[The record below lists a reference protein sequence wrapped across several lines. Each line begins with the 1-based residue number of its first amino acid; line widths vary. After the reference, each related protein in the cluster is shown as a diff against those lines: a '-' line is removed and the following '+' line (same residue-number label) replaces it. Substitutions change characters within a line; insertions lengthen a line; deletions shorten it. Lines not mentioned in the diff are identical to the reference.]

1 MSANTASL
9 LYLVASICF
18 IMSLRGLSSPETA
31 RGGNFYGM
39 AGMAVAIVTTLLLP
53 QTSSFGLIAAGIL
66 IGGAIGTFVALRI
79 EMTALPQLV
88 AAFHSLVGL
97 AAVFVAAATLYSPQ
111 SFGIGIPG
119 AIKAA
124 SLVELALGTAIGAIT
139 FTGSIVAFAKLQGL
153 VSGAPLQFP
162 MQHPLNAVLG
172 VLILANVVWLSMTG
186 TPVAFWT
193 LVILSLAL
201 GFLLILPIG
210 GADMPV
216 VVSMLN
222 SYSGWA
228 ACGIGFTLQ
237 NSLLIVTGALV
248 GSSGAILSYVMC
260 KGMNRSIF
268 NVILG
273 GFGTD
278 AAGAAAGAAKEARP
292 VKQGSA
298 EDALFIMKN
307 ASSVIIVPG
316 YGMAV
321 AQAQHALREMGD
333 MLKKE
338 GVSVRYAIHP
348 VAGRMPGHM
357 NVLLAEANVPYDEV
371 FELDDINRDF
381 AQADVAFVI
390 GANDVTNPA
399 AKTDP
404 KSPIYGMPI
413 LDVEKAKT
421 VLFIKRSMASGYA
434 GVDNELFFRDN
445 TMMLFGDAKKVVED
459 ICKAMSGAHSVV
471 PPDAPSGNDKSRR
484 GRPRRLFHS
493 CPRKGRKETSSLRA
507 PGACAA
513 ACAGGGHLRPSRAP
527 SSPRASRSGGA
538 ASFRGKCL
546 RAASSS

>member
-1 MSANTASL
+1 MTATLSSL
-9 LYLVASICF
+9 LYLAASICF
-18 IMSLRGLSSPETA
+18 IMSLRGLASPETA
-31 RGGNFYGM
+31 RGGNLWGIVGM
-39 AGMAVAIVTTLLLP
+39 AIAIATTLAAP
-53 QTSSFGLIAAGIL
+53 GMGNYAVIGAGIL
-66 IGGAIGTFVALRI
+66 IGGAIGTFVAMRI
-79 EMTALPQLV
+79 QMTALPQLV

-111 SFGIGIPG
+111 SFGIGVPG

-124 SLVELALGTAIGAIT
+124 SLIEMALGTAIGAIT

-162 MQHPLNAVLG
+162 MQHQFNALLG
-172 VLILANVVWLSMTG
+172 ILIVANIVWLSMTG
-186 TPVAFWT
+186 SPVAFWT
-193 LVILSLAL
+193 LVALSLAL

-278 AAGAAAGAAKEARP
+278 AASTSAGGGAVKEQRP

-298 EDALFIMKN
+298 DDAVFIMKN

-321 AQAQHALREMGD
+321 AQAQHALREMAD
-333 MLKKE
+333 TLKKE

-434 GVDNELFFRDN
+434 GVENELFFRDN

-459 ICKAMSGAHSVV
+459 IVKA
-471 PPDAPSGNDKSRR
+471 
-484 GRPRRLFHS
+484 
-493 CPRKGRKETSSLRA
+493 
-507 PGACAA
+507 
-513 ACAGGGHLRPSRAP
+513 AGGGSH
-527 SSPRASRSGGA
+527 
-538 ASFRGKCL
+538 
-546 RAASSS
+546 